1 MSQRQLGSQEKVGR
15 QADRQFKTVI
25 KDKVRVEIVRQTVH
39 ATDRA
44 DGKRVETRGE
54 VVGDGKDGSL
64 QVQSPKPRLSI
75 APGVPY
81 MALDVECVATAVRP
95 ESRQAHPVS
104 RAIAVSRAGRDS
116 YSFRLPCRS

>member
-1 MSQRQLGSQEKVGR
+1 MDRDWGERARDKGIARESGR

-54 VVGDGKDGSL
+54 VVGDGKD
-64 QVQSPKPRLSI
+64 K
-75 APGVPY
+75 
-81 MALDVECVATAVRP
+81 
-95 ESRQAHPVS
+95 
-104 RAIAVSRAGRDS
+104 
-116 YSFRLPCRS
+116 